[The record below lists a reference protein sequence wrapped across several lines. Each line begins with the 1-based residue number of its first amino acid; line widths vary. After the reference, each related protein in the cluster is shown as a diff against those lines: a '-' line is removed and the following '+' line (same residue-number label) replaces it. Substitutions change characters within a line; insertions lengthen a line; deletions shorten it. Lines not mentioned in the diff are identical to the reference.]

1 MHEHVLHEWPAAT
14 WCELMSD
21 GAMWDCLFFYTLSN
35 SYFCSLSLLSP
46 PLIIHL
52 SLFLMLT
59 LLFSF
64 HSVSLGMMP
73 LPAGATLPVAMTMP
87 LSPLSS
93 DEEQQRMLGNS
104 QHLYP
109 GAEEEEEEEEE
120 EEMDDDGMDEEGEE
134 ENGELELDDE
144 EDVDDEDDIRRGPGH
159 LKGGREEGHRQK
171 GTMAGRIPGDR
182 PQRPGNP
189 GHTANPYSS
198 NPGPTHQAPANQ
210 QQPQQQRKLRE
221 RSSSNTPD
229 DTHIAMMVFRIGIP
243 DIKQTVSHTHARTHA
258 RTHAPHTHTHT
269 NPHLFSN
276 YPLILYATSVFC

>member
-1 MHEHVLHEWPAAT
+1 
-14 WCELMSD
+14 
-21 GAMWDCLFFYTLSN
+21 
-35 SYFCSLSLLSP
+35 
-46 PLIIHL
+46 
-52 SLFLMLT
+52 
-59 LLFSF
+59 
-64 HSVSLGMMP
+64 
-73 LPAGATLPVAMTMP
+73 
-87 LSPLSS
+87 
-93 DEEQQRMLGNS
+93 
-104 QHLYP
+104 
-109 GAEEEEEEEEE
+109 
-120 EEMDDDGMDEEGEE
+120 
-134 ENGELELDDE
+134 LDDE

-243 DIKQTVSHTHARTHA
+243 DIKQTVSHTHTHTHTHARTHA
-258 RTHAPHTHTHT
+258 RTLARTHTHTHTHKPHTHTHT
-269 NPHLFSN
+269 HTQTHTCFPTTHSYSMQHLSFAN
-276 YPLILYATSVFC
+276 HAWLRPQHTY

>member
-1 MHEHVLHEWPAAT
+1 MGLFVLLYSL
-14 WCELMSD
+14 EL
-21 GAMWDCLFFYTLSN
+21 L
-35 SYFCSLSLLSP
+35 
-46 PLIIHL
+46 
-52 SLFLMLT
+52 
-59 LLFSF
+59 LLFSQSALSSSHHPPLAISHAYTPLLF
-64 HSVSLGMMP
+64 SQCVSRDDAIA
-73 LPAGATLPVAMTMP
+73 AGATLPVAMTMP

-120 EEMDDDGMDEEGEE
+120 EEMDDDGVDEEGEE

-198 NPGPTHQAPANQ
+198 NPGPTHQAPANH

-243 DIKQTVSHTHARTHA
+243 DIKQTVSHTHARSHA
-258 RTHAPHTHTHT
+258 RTHAHTHTHT